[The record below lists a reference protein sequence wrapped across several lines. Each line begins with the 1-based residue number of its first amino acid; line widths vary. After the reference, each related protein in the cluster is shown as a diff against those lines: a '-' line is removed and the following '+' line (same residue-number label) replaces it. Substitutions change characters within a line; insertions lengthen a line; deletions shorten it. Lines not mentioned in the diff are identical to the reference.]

1 MNRRIA
7 ITILTVIVVI
17 LFVVAVW
24 RHKYHPHPDPA
35 LPKNVE
41 LIDAIPG
48 DIVGAA
54 LQSRDINAS
63 PAGRTSVV
71 FPGRDYDIAGGG
83 ADIGGSAADG
93 FRFVCMPM
101 TGDFDARVQI
111 TNLAQVVPGT
121 RAGLMVRD
129 GLEPGSRM
137 IFCGATASDGYR
149 FNYRTATDGGG
160 KYAKAGTTTFP
171 NVWVRLRRQG
181 GEFNGY
187 SSPDGSNWTPIGT
200 MTLAL
205 PAEVNVGLAVC
216 SHDVTRQAAAEFR
229 NLAMSGKTAAGG
241 GIISG
246 GNRTESQPET
256 RP

>member
-7 ITILTVIVVI
+7 ITILTLTVMI
-17 LFVVAVW
+17 LFAVAVW
-24 RHKYHPHPDPA
+24 RHEHHPRPDSGI
-35 LPKNVE
+35 LKNVE
-41 LIDAIPG
+41 RVDAIPSEV
-48 DIVGAA
+48 IGAA
-54 LQSRDINAS
+54 LQSRDINAT
-63 PAGRTSVV
+63 PIGRTSIML
-71 FPGRDYDIAGGG
+71 PGRDYDMSGGG
-83 ADIGGSAADG
+83 ADIGGTDADG
-93 FRFVCMPM
+93 FRFVWMPM
-101 TGDFDARVQI
+101 TGDFDVRVQI

-160 KYAKAGTTTFP
+160 KYAKAGITAFP

-187 SSPDGSNWTPIGT
+187 SSPDGSNWTQIGT
-200 MTLAL
+200 LTLAL
-205 PAEVNVGLAVC
+205 RAEVNVGLAVC
-216 SHDVTRQAAAEFR
+216 SHDVSRQAAAEFR
-229 NLAMSGKTAAGG
+229 NLAISGKTAAGG